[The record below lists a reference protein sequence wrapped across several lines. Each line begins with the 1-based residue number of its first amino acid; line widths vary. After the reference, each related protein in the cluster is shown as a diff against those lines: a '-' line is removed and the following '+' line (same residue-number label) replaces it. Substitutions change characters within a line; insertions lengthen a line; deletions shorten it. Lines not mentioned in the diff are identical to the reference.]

1 MNIWPQLVRLFASIA
16 SLGARRLTTLAI
28 IGVGVT
34 ALTIFAGYYLSR
46 PVSETLY
53 SGLAR
58 DDVAS
63 IGAALKEV
71 GISFDVNAEG
81 TAVLVGVNDA
91 AQARMMLAT
100 KGLPHGGNVGDE
112 LYDKLGSLG
121 LTSFMQDV
129 TRVRAIEGELART
142 IQMLHAVKAARVH
155 IVMSDQGTFRRE
167 PQAPSASVVIR
178 TDGADDRATG
188 EAIRHLVA
196 SAVPNMKPE
205 EVTVLNVDGR
215 LIAAGSDSLDK
226 SPGNLLALEKSVSED
241 VRGKITQTLAPY
253 LNVKNFEVSVAAR
266 LNADKQQTAET
277 TFDPASRIERSVHIS
292 KEKQSSQNSAGQQA
306 ASVQA
311 NLPKTGADAE
321 SKASRDD
328 DTKRD
333 ETTNY
338 EISSKSVTTTSVGFR
353 VESLHVAV
361 LLNRSALVA
370 SLGANPP
377 ADALDK
383 QVGEIEQIVASAAGV
398 KKDRGD
404 VVKVSVVDFVDSS
417 KELDAVPGPSFVE
430 LLLRQSGALINSLTV
445 ILVATLGILFGVRP
459 AVRGLLSAPAPDA
472 SGASNGASR
481 ALPAPTAQVAEP
493 APALIEKKSDDEQD
507 TFLEELDAQKSK
519 SPQQLFQRLVDY
531 DEERAVAILA
541 RWIQEGAGA

>member
-1 MNIWPQLVRLFASIA
+1 MNIWPQLARLWASIA
-16 SLGARRLTTLAI
+16 SLGAQRLATLAI
-28 IGVGVT
+28 IGVGVA

-53 SGLAR
+53 SGLDR

-81 TAVLVGVNDA
+81 NAVLVAVNDA

-100 KGLPHGGNVGDE
+100 KGLPHSGNVGDE

-129 TRVRAIEGELART
+129 TRVRAMEGELART
-142 IQMLHAVKAARVH
+142 IQMLHGVKAARVH
-155 IVMSDQGTFRRE
+155 IVMSDQGTFRRD
-167 PQAPSASVVIR
+167 PQPPSASVVIR

-188 EAIRHLVA
+188 QAIRHLVA

-226 SPGNLLALEKSVSED
+226 SPDNLLALEKDVSED
-241 VRGKITQTLAPY
+241 VRGKIMQTLAPY
-253 LNVKNFEVSVAAR
+253 LNVRNFQVSVAAR
-266 LNADKQQTAET
+266 LNADKKQTAET
-277 TFDPASRIERSVHIS
+277 TFDPASRIERSVHVS

-311 NLPKTGADAE
+311 NLPKTPADSE

-338 EISSKSVTTTSVGFR
+338 EISSKSVTVTSVGFT
-353 VESLHVAV
+353 VDSLHVAV
-361 LLNRSALVA
+361 LLNRSALMA
-370 SLGANPP
+370 SLGPNPP
-377 ADALDK
+377 ADALGK
-383 QVGEIEQIVASAAGV
+383 QVAEIEQIVASAAGV
-398 KKDRGD
+398 KKERGD

-417 KELDAVPGPSFVE
+417 KELDAVPGPSIVD
-430 LLLRQSGALINSLTV
+430 LLLRQSGAFVNSLTV
-445 ILVATLGILFGVRP
+445 IVVAALGILFGVRP
-459 AVRGLLSAPAPDA
+459 AVRALLAAPDPA
-472 SGASNGASR
+472 AAGEAGGASR
-481 ALPAPTAQVAEP
+481 ALPAPAQIAEP
-493 APALIEKKSDDEQD
+493 AAALIEKKTDEEPD
-507 TFLEELDAQKSK
+507 AFLEELEAQKSK
-519 SPQQLFQRLVDY
+519 SPQQLLQRLVDY

-541 RWIQEGAGA
+541 RWIQEGADA